1 MSDGAGS
8 AGSGRA
14 AEGHGARTLVVDAR
28 LAYASG
34 LGRYM
39 RESVRV
45 LAESGAFKAVVL
57 AGDPDELRPFSR
69 ELAGTVHIVPVQ
81 GGRHALHVPFSWP
94 RNARLNPDGAV
105 TWFPHWD
112 GAWSVPRAVTT
123 IHDLIHFD
131 SPGVSGYAKK
141 LVAKAWISRMVRGS
155 AALVTGSDGA
165 AARIG
170 AEFPRAIPKL
180 HVIPHGVLGGFF
192 QPHRVSEP
200 PKALR
205 QRAFGLTEGTA
216 EMQVPGRKSAASAAP
231 HAPFLLTVANKK
243 EHKNL
248 EMAIRVLSIL
258 RHEGAMVLGARGTLN
273 SDVDITARRMRLVM
287 VGDRYP
293 HWAKLEALAQSLGVA
308 DSIHEVSGLADE
320 DLAWCYGE
328 AEALLVCSR
337 EEGFGMVALEAMARR
352 CPVIAVD
359 RAPMPEVVGDGGAL
373 VPFDDDS
380 AMARE
385 VLRLRAD
392 AAARAALIAKGSA
405 RAAEFT
411 WQKSG
416 EALSRVLLAV

>member
-1 MSDGAGS
+1 VTAK
-8 AGSGRA
+8 
-14 AEGHGARTLVVDAR
+14 ETRTLVVDAR

-39 RESVRV
+39 RESVRE
-45 LAESGAFKAVVL
+45 LAASGAFKAVVL
-57 AGDPDELRPFSR
+57 AGEPDELRPFSR
-69 ELAGTVHIVPVQ
+69 ELAGAIHIVPLA
-81 GGRHALHVPFSWP
+81 GGRHALSVPLQWK
-94 RNARLNPDGAV
+94 RNARLNPPDAV

-131 SPGVSGYAKK
+131 SPGISGFAKRM
-141 LVAKAWISRMVRGS
+141 VARAWIGRMVRGS
-155 AALVTGSDGA
+155 AALVTGSSGA
-165 AARIG
+165 ASRIG
-170 AEFPRAIPKL
+170 AEFPAAVPKL
-180 HVIPHGVLGGFF
+180 HVIPHGVLAAFF
-192 QPHRVSEP
+192 QPHRVAEP

-216 EMQVPGRKSAASAAP
+216 EMPVPGRRMASTALP
-231 HAPFLLTVANKK
+231 HAPFILTVANKK

-248 EMAIRVLSIL
+248 EMAIRVLALL
-258 RHEGAMVLGARGTLN
+258 RREGDARH
-273 SDVDITARRMRLVM
+273 MRLVM

-293 HWAKLEALAQSLGVA
+293 HAGKLDALARSLGVA
-308 DSIHEVSGLADE
+308 DAIHDLSGLADD

-328 AEALLVCSR
+328 AEALLICSR
-337 EEGFGMVALEAMARR
+337 DEGFGMVALEAMAQR

-359 RAPMPEVVGDGGAL
+359 RAPLPEVVGEAGVL
-373 VPFDDDS
+373 VPFDADA

-392 AAARAALIAKGSA
+392 VAARQGVIAKGSV

-411 WQKSG
+411 WKRSAA
-416 EALSRVLLAV
+416 ALAKVLQGV

>member
-1 MSDGAGS
+1 VS
-8 AGSGRA
+8 AGNGTA
-14 AEGHGARTLVVDAR
+14 QRTLVVDAR

-45 LAESGAFKAVVL
+45 LAASEKFKAIVL
-57 AGDPDELRPFSR
+57 AGNPDELRPFSR
-69 ELAGTVHIVPVQ
+69 ELAGTVHIVPVE
-81 GGRHALHVPFSWP
+81 GGRYALGVPFKWP
-94 RNARLNPDGAV
+94 RNARLNPDDAV

-112 GAWSVPRAVTT
+112 GAWSVPRCVTT

-131 SPGVSGYAKK
+131 SPGVGGLARK
-141 LVAKAWISRMVRGS
+141 LVAQAWIGQMVRGS
-155 AALVTGSDGA
+155 AALVTGSAGA

-170 AEFPRAIPKL
+170 AEFPRAMQKL
-180 HVIPHGVLGGFF
+180 HVIPHGVLDGFF
-192 QPHRVSEP
+192 KPHRVSEP

-216 EMQVPGRKSAASAAP
+216 EMQIPGRKSAASAPP
-231 HAPFLLTVANKK
+231 HAPFILTVANKK

-248 EMAIRVLSIL
+248 EMAIRVLSII
-258 RHEGAMVLGARGTLN
+258 RHEGAMLLGERGTPN
-273 SDVDITARRMRLVM
+273 SEVDIIARRMRLVM
-287 VGDRYP
+287 VGDKFA
-293 HWAKLEALAQSLGVA
+293 HWSKLEALAKSLGVSEA
-308 DSIHEVSGLADE
+308 IHEVSGLADE

-337 EEGFGMVALEAMARR
+337 EEGFGMVALEAMARH

-359 RAPMPEVVGDGGAL
+359 RPPLPEVVGDGGVL
-373 VPFDDDS
+373 VPYDDDG

-385 VLRLRAD
+385 VVRLRAD
-392 AAARAALIAKGSA
+392 ASARAALIAKGAA

-416 EALSRVLLAV
+416 EALGRVLLGA

>member
-1 MSDGAGS
+1 VTAK
-8 AGSGRA
+8 
-14 AEGHGARTLVVDAR
+14 ETRTLIVDAR

-39 RESVRV
+39 RESVRE
-45 LAESGAFKAVVL
+45 LAASGLFKAIVL

-69 ELAGTVHIVPVQ
+69 ELAGAIHIVPLA
-81 GGRHALHVPFSWP
+81 GGRHALSVPLQWK
-94 RNARLNPDGAV
+94 RNARLNPPDAV

-112 GAWSVPRAVTT
+112 GAWSLPRAVTT

-131 SPGVSGYAKK
+131 APGIGGFAKR
-141 LVAKAWISRMVRGS
+141 LVARAWIGQMVRGS
-155 AALVTGSDGA
+155 AALVTGSSGA
-165 AARIG
+165 ASRIG
-170 AEFPRAIPKL
+170 AEFPAAVPKL
-180 HVIPHGVLGGFF
+180 HVIPHGVLGAFF
-192 QPHRVSEP
+192 QPHRVAEP

-216 EMQVPGRKSAASAAP
+216 EMPVPGRKMASTAPP
-231 HAPFLLTVANKK
+231 HAPFILTVANKK

-248 EMAIRVLSIL
+248 EMAIRVLALL
-258 RHEGAMVLGARGTLN
+258 RRGGASALGDGRGTDGDL
-273 SDVDITARRMRLVM
+273 DRAAHHMRLVM

-293 HWAKLEALAQSLGVA
+293 HAAKLDALARSLGVSDA
-308 DSIHEVSGLADE
+308 IHDLSGLADD

-328 AEALLVCSR
+328 AEALLICSR
-337 EEGFGMVALEAMARR
+337 DEGFGMVALEAMAQR

-359 RAPMPEVVGDGGAL
+359 RAPLPEVVGDAGVL
-373 VPFDDDS
+373 VPFDADA

-392 AAARAALIAKGSA
+392 VAARQGVIAKGTV

-411 WQKSG
+411 WKRSAA
-416 EALSRVLLAV
+416 ALAKVLLGV